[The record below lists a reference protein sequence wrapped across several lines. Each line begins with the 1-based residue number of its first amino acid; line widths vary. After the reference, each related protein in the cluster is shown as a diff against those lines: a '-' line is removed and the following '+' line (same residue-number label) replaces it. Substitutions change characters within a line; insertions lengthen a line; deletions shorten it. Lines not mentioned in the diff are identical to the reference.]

1 MTRRPAAGFSLLFGI
16 LLSTTAAHAQPPA
29 SADFALKF
37 EFKPCLT
44 SSLDTDKNI
53 YTWELGLGQGSVST
67 PLFLTTEET
76 ATIADAVRRVGFFD
90 YPAVFGGGQP
100 GANGDI
106 VTVTPSTIYRLEVRD
121 AGVVHT
127 VTWND
132 SSRPHTDA
140 ANRLLTLFDLLN
152 RIIGERSE
160 VKRLPVSKAGCE

>member
-121 AGVVHT
+121 AGVVQHGDVERFLT
-127 VTWND
+127 PAHRRGQ
-132 SSRPHTDA
+132 SSPDVVRLAQPHHRRA
-140 ANRLLTLFDLLN
+140 L
-152 RIIGERSE
+152 GSE
-160 VKRLPVSKAGCE
+160 APPRV